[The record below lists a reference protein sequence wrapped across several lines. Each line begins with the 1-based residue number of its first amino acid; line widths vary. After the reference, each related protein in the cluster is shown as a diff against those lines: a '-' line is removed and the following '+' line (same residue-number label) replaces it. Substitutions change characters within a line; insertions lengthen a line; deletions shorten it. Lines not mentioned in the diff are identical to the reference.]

1 MTTPISTL
9 RLRSINS
16 PQVLEGGDLLFDIAF
31 VAAANVPTNLNL
43 NFSGVAEKGVDYQA
57 TYQASFDC
65 GRSFQTFTGNDLNVP
80 VGCTGVLVK
89 VPSIEDQSFEKSERV
104 TITACVNQDTLTS
117 SGLIVNDDRPAL
129 TVVSV
134 TGDEKVE
141 GNNLVFTVQLDGNI
155 PNTQFPPGSVCP
167 HPAWTCTQEGGK
179 GTIDL
184 GGYSI
189 SLQEYNSIWVLTNK
203 ATCTSTRIWGDPHVD
218 IGNNGST
225 EFDFKKSMSF
235 QLSDGTKITVDTV
248 AWGNSGETLSSKLT
262 ITDWCGNKAMVVTGL
277 GWDSDGVGNLDVQ
290 KIDGQGKALDL
301 ATADGAFTLYENPNG
316 DWNVFDGRVANQNL
330 ISDLESGALVD
341 SGSTVNLSVAA
352 GTAVLSQDFLAPIEV
367 SMDKGVT
374 WSLANAGSVRVPTGI
389 DSFLARVATV
399 DDEIAEIAENLTLSA
414 KSGTS
419 VASALGNILDNDAI
433 PSTVTCV
440 SSVTANEGEPIQF
453 EVVLSGASTVSTNLT
468 LTLANGTATGGLDF
482 ATTDVQVSFNNGLT
496 WSTLGSNF
504 GSNVVCVPACTS
516 SLLVKVAGIDDQVYE
531 GPTEAF
537 TLNASANGGS
547 AFGIG
552 TICENDSAPK
562 VLSISDASASEGD
575 ALSFTVRLTGASSSE
590 TPVNLA
596 ASNGTA
602 DSSDFSDKLQASFD
616 GGVNFVNVVGTS
628 VNVPAGVTSFEVR
641 VASTE
646 DSNVEPDETFTLQA
660 SANGGSATGNA
671 VILNDDA
678 PPPPPPP
685 PVQATVTCV
694 SSVTANE
701 GDPLQFEV
709 VLSEASTIDTNVT
722 LTLADG
728 SATGGLDFATTGV
741 QVSFNG
747 GQTWGPL
754 SSNNV
759 SVPAGSTSLLVK
771 VGGIDDTIFEDAAE
785 VFMLSAEANGG
796 SAFGIGTICEND
808 DAPKVLAINSA
819 SASEGDALSFHV
831 ELSGTSATATIVN
844 LALAN
849 GSADASDYSGALEV
863 SFDGANFVS
872 VVGTAVTVP
881 AGITAF
887 DVRVAST
894 EDLVVEADETFTLQ
908 ASANGGSATGSAVIL
923 NDDAP
928 PPPPPPP
935 VQATVTCVSSVTAN
949 EGDPLQFEV
958 VLSEASTVTTN
969 VSLNL
974 TNGTATGGLDFAT
987 SGVQVSFNGGQTW
1000 TTVTSNNVDVPPG
1013 SAAMLVK
1020 VAGLEDT
1027 VYEGATEIFTLSASA
1042 NGSTESG
1049 IGTICENDDAPKVL
1063 SISNAYALEG
1073 NNLQF
1078 NVQLTGSAPSET
1090 TVNLATT
1097 NGTADGSD
1105 FSDKFQ
1111 ASFDGGTT
1119 FVNVAGTSVNV
1130 PAGATSFVVRIA
1142 TTEDTTVEIDESF
1155 TLQASANGGSATATA
1170 TIADDDIAPPPP
1182 PPPPPPPVQATV
1194 CSVSSVTAN
1203 EGEALQFEV
1212 QLSEVSTVATEVT
1225 LNLTN
1230 GTATS
1235 GLDFSSSGVQVSFN
1249 NGQTWTTLTSNSVN
1263 VPSGSAGLLVKVA
1276 GLDDSVYEGATEAF
1290 SLTASANGGSATG
1303 IGTICENDDAPKV
1316 LSISNASASEGDALN
1331 FRVDLTGSSI
1341 TDTTVILAAANGST
1355 DSSDFSNQLQA
1366 SFDGGVTF
1374 VNLIGTSVNVPAGT
1388 TSFEVRVASTE
1399 DSTVEADETFTLQA
1413 SANGG
1418 SATATATI
1426 LNDDVAPPPPPPPVV
1441 EAKVLGVSCASANEG
1456 DPLEF
1461 NVSLD
1466 GAPTATNV
1474 TLSLTTGTATANV
1487 DFATSGVQASFD
1499 AGKTWTTLTTNNIS
1513 VPAGSTSLLVK
1524 VQSIEDNVYE
1534 GAAETFS
1541 LTAATR
1547 LSSAVGVGSIL
1558 NDEEPILGISS
1569 VRGGAAIEGS
1579 FLEFDVGLHGTVA
1592 YPSVQPGSTCPPEN
1606 WSFNQTGTTATINL
1620 GNYSIQLQEKLASWT
1635 LVNNETGQCTRI
1647 WGDPHVDIGN
1657 DGQIDFDFKENM
1669 SFQLTDGT
1677 KITVD
1682 TVEWEKSG
1690 QTLSSKLTITDWAG
1704 QNAMVVTG
1712 LGWYSD
1718 GVANLKV
1725 EEFEGQGQ
1733 ALDLGTSDGSMTLY
1747 ENAAGGWKI
1756 FDGRAATQVLVDQL
1770 ENGLLVDP
1778 GSTITLALTQGSATL
1793 GADYLDKLEVSM
1805 DGGQTWIATD
1815 AGTVRIPVGVD
1826 HLLARTPTVNDAT
1839 GEPLEIV
1846 RLTATASTTSVSD
1859 EGIIYDNDAAV
1870 SSYTVSLAEAL
1881 QVDTWATVH
1890 VGGIT
1895 EAGATL
1901 FNTDGQSVAGD
1912 VVKVF
1917 VRAGETESEPFLV
1930 QNPAAGT
1937 QVPLNLTITDLEASG
1952 APSVANPDAPTLRDI
1967 LIDSGEGEIDLAAL
1981 GVQADPRLT
1990 AVVVAGAESKL
2001 GAADIQGGAIDIE
2014 HLLHKPAATPEG

>member
-1 MTTPISTL
+1 LDDSISNYEDSIVKELSMTTPISTL

-31 VAAANVPTNLNL
+31 VAAANAPTNLNL
-43 NFSGVAEKGVDYQA
+43 DFSGVAEKGVDYQA
-57 TYQASFDC
+57 SYQASFDC

-89 VPSIEDQSFEKSERV
+89 VPSLEDQSFEKSERV

-117 SGLIVNDDRPAL
+117 SGLIVNDDKPAL

-167 HPAWTCTQEGGK
+167 HPAWSCTQDGGK

-189 SLQEYNSIWVLTNK
+189 TLQEHNSVWVLTNK
-203 ATCTSTRIWGDPHVD
+203 ATCTSTKIWGDPHVD

-262 ITDWCGNKAMVVTGL
+262 ITDWCGNKAMVVSGL

-316 DWNVFDGRVANQNL
+316 DWNIFDGRVASQNL
-330 ISDLESGALVD
+330 INDLESGVLVD
-341 SGSTVNLSVAA
+341 CGSTVNLSLAA

-374 WSLANAGSVRVPTGI
+374 WSLASAGSVRVPTGI

-419 VASALGNILDNDAI
+419 AASALGNILDNDAI

-440 SSVTANEGEPIQF
+440 SSVTANEGDALQF

-468 LTLANGTATGGLDF
+468 LNLANGTATGDVDF

-496 WSTLGSNF
+496 WTTLS
-504 GSNVVCVPACTS
+504 SNVVCVPACTS

-531 GPTEAF
+531 GPSEAF
-537 TLNASANGGS
+537 TLNATANGGS

-575 ALSFTVRLTGASSSE
+575 ALNFTVRLTGASSSE

-602 DSSDFSDKLQASFD
+602 DASDFSDKLQASFD

-628 VNVPAGVTSFEVR
+628 VKVPAGVTSFEVR

-678 PPPPPPP
+678 
-685 PVQATVTCV
+685 
-694 SSVTANE
+694 
-701 GDPLQFEV
+701 
-709 VLSEASTIDTNVT
+709 
-722 LTLADG
+722 
-728 SATGGLDFATTGV
+728 
-741 QVSFNG
+741 
-747 GQTWGPL
+747 
-754 SSNNV
+754 
-759 SVPAGSTSLLVK
+759 
-771 VGGIDDTIFEDAAE
+771 
-785 VFMLSAEANGG
+785 
-796 SAFGIGTICEND
+796 
-808 DAPKVLAINSA
+808 
-819 SASEGDALSFHV
+819 
-831 ELSGTSATATIVN
+831 
-844 LALAN
+844 
-849 GSADASDYSGALEV
+849 
-863 SFDGANFVS
+863 
-872 VVGTAVTVP
+872 
-881 AGITAF
+881 
-887 DVRVAST
+887 
-894 EDLVVEADETFTLQ
+894 
-908 ASANGGSATGSAVIL
+908 
-923 NDDAP
+923 

-1000 TTVTSNNVDVPPG
+1000 TALTSNNVDVPPG
-1013 SAAMLVK
+1013 SAAILVK

-1027 VYEGATEIFTLSASA
+1027 LYEGETEIFTLSASA

-1049 IGTICENDDAPKVL
+1049 IGTICENDAAPKVL
-1063 SISNAYALEG
+1063 SITNAYALEG

-1078 NVQLTGSAPSET
+1078 NVQLTGSATSDI
-1090 TVNLATT
+1090 TVNLASTT
-1097 NGTADGSD
+1097 GTADGSD

-1119 FVNVAGTSVNV
+1119 FVNVAGASVNV

-1142 TTEDTTVEIDESF
+1142 TTEDTTVETDESF
-1155 TLQASANGGSATATA
+1155 TFQASANGGSATATA
-1170 TIADDDIAPPPP
+1170 TIADDDIAP

-1212 QLSEVSTVATEVT
+1212 QLSEVSTVVTEVT
-1225 LNLTN
+1225 LNLSN

-1249 NGQTWTTLTSNSVN
+1249 NGQTWTTLTSNSVS

-1276 GLDDSVYEGATEAF
+1276 GLDDSIYEGATEAF

-1331 FRVDLTGSSI
+1331 FQVALTGSATSE
-1341 TDTTVILAAANGST
+1341 TTVNLAITHGPENGTANGA
-1355 DSSDFSNQLQA
+1355 DFSNQLQA

-1388 TSFEVRVASTE
+1388 TSFEVRIASTE

-1426 LNDDVAPPPPPPPVV
+1426 LNDDVAPPPPPPPPPPVV

-1461 NVSLD
+1461 NVTLD

-1499 AGKTWTTLTTNNIS
+1499 AGKTWTALTTNNVS

-1541 LTAATR
+1541 LTASTK
-1547 LSSAVGVGSIL
+1547 LSSASGVGSIL

-1579 FLEFDVGLHGTVA
+1579 FLEFDIGLHGTLA
-1592 YPSVQPGSTCPPEN
+1592 YPSVQPGSTCPPED

-1826 HLLARTPTVNDAT
+1826 HLLARTPTVNDST
-1839 GEPLEIV
+1839 GEPLEQV
-1846 RLTATASTTSVSD
+1846 RLTATASTTSLSD
-1859 EGIIYDNDAAV
+1859 EGLIYDNDAAV

-1890 VGGIT
+1890 VGGVT

-1901 FNTDGQSVAGD
+1901 FNSDGQSVAGD

-1930 QNPAAGT
+1930 QNPTAGT
-1937 QVPLNLTITDLEASG
+1937 QVPLNLTITDLEAFG
-1952 APSVANPDAPTLRDI
+1952 APSTANPDAPTLRDI

-1981 GVQADPRLT
+1981 GVQFDPRLT
-1990 AVVVAGAESKL
+1990 AVVVAGAEGKI
-2001 GAADIQGGAIDIE
+2001 GAADIQGGVIDIE
-2014 HLLHKPAATPEG
+2014 HLLHKPVTASEG